1 MDILVIFSFFFSFI
15 LCYLLVPPVRRISL
29 AMGFTD
35 EPDHRKQHIH
45 PISRVGGIAIS
56 IAFFLATLTAYF
68 VLRESLPVASNTP
81 YLLSLISIFAFFALG
96 LFEDFFETSPF
107 IRLFVQVLISLF
119 IYSNGILIDFIEFS
133 FSPSINNFYLELPN
147 LISILITILWIVGV
161 TNAFNW
167 IDGVDGLAAGVAFIS
182 FLNLMLINLSN
193 NDFSTAILAAS
204 LSGACLGFIPEN
216 SFPAKLHMGDSGSY
230 LLGISLSILTL
241 ITFSNLYIADGVEI
255 NKINILLCFLSV
267 AMPVCDMVF
276 VIFNRLKSNLSPFFP
291 DRRHFHHRL
300 LDIGFNSDETILII
314 FMIVLFMYSLVYVL
328 TGNFILSLL
337 NFIFGSFFILLKYQ
351 TIRNK

>member
-1 MDILVIFSFFFSFI
+1 VCSFV

-35 EPDHRKQHIH
+35 EPDHRKQHIY

-56 IAFFLATLTAYF
+56 IAFFITTIIAFSLS
-68 VLRESLPVASNTP
+68 RESLSMVANSH
-81 YLLSLISIFAFFALG
+81 YLLILISIFAFFTLG
-96 LFEDFFETSPF
+96 LFEDFSETSPF
-107 IRLFVQVLISLF
+107 IRLFFQILIALF
-119 IYSNGILIDFIEFS
+119 IYSNGILVDFVEFS
-133 FSPSINNFYLELPN
+133 FSPSNNNFYLELPS

-167 IDGVDGLAAGVAFIS
+167 IDGLDGLAAGVAFIS
-182 FLNLMLINLSN
+182 SLNLMLINLSN
-193 NDFSTAILAAS
+193 NDLSTAILAAS

-241 ITFSNLYIADGVEI
+241 VTFSNLYVDEGIVI

-267 AMPVCDMVF
+267 GMPVSDMTF
-276 VIFNRLKSNLSPFFP
+276 VIFNRLKLNLSPFFP
-291 DRRHFHHRL
+291 DRRHLHHRL
-300 LDIGFNSDETILII
+300 LDIGFNSDQTILII
-314 FMIVLFMYSLVYVL
+314 FMIVLFLYSLIYVL
-328 TGNFILSLL
+328 TGQFILSLI
-337 NFIFGSFFILLKYQ
+337 NFIFGSFFMLLKYQ
-351 TIRNK
+351 TIKNK